1 MSPRGWILTGSLHM
15 ALAVIMGAFAAHALK
30 HFLDQYATDVFKTG
44 NFYHFIHSLALIMVG
59 ILQDQFD
66 IDLTISGYSF
76 IFGMVIF
83 SGSLYALALTGIKGL
98 GAITPIGGLLFILG
112 WSWLAVQCYKSI

>member
-1 MSPRGWILTGSLHM
+1 MTPRGWILTGSLHM

-30 HFLDQYATDVFKTG
+30 HFFDQYSTDVFKTA
-44 NFYHFIHSLALIMVG
+44 NFYHFIHSLALIIVG
-59 ILQDQFD
+59 LLQQQFD

-76 IFGMVIF
+76 FFGIVIF
-83 SGSLYALALTGIKGL
+83 SGSLYTLALTGVKGL

-112 WSWLAVQCYKSI
+112 WGWLAVQFYKTA